1 MFVALNPQALILT
14 QCAAWF
20 GRSGVTFVLSWLAA
34 AGAHR
39 FTHPSAVRGWRHCEV
54 KAGQL
59 EFGCPETQ
67 KYRSSYS

>member
-1 MFVALNPQALILT
+1 MKEQALILT

-39 FTHPSAVRGWRHCEV
+39 FTRPTAVRGWRHCEV
-54 KAGQL
+54 NAGDL
-59 EFGCPETQ
+59 
-67 KYRSSYS
+67 KIWAS